1 MRGQF
6 LNVWLFGAWCK
17 ICNDDVRM
25 SLRGPLPSGQCTSS
39 WCVVSNSPL
48 ILIPVVV
55 QLAEQ
60 DHMVFCPWHNI
71 SPLSLSPYK
80 NWETR
85 PVFGNCAQD
94 QSFNKK
100 WETEGV
106 CSNVPEK
113 AVATKD

>member
-1 MRGQF
+1 
-6 LNVWLFGAWCK
+6 
-17 ICNDDVRM
+17 M

-48 ILIPVVV
+48 ILIPVVEMSAPTCQHLFKLL

-60 DHMVFCPWHNI
+60 DHMVFCPWHNS
-71 SPLSLSPYK
+71 SPLSFRSLSPYR

-85 PVFGNCAQD
+85 LVFGNCAQD
-94 QSFNKK
+94 RSSNKK